1 MFAACTYEEIEDIER
16 EVENK
21 EIVVLLFARPN
32 EKTILEEFEYI
43 HYNSAKYCSIY
54 AIGYTDDSSK
64 ATSSSFRR
72 VDCYMKNDWY
82 YSAEAFVDF
91 KEKLQNRIKWEYSG
105 EAEILIL
112 QNNPRG
118 KNPLTFTN
126 YVAITVNKGI
136 RDGYIDSF
144 QKFMESLIRSSKKNI
159 IAKGSKSDNRNYRL
173 SIKNVLVDAITDCK
187 RTPDSVNAII
197 QDRLFYRTAIHKE
210 VASMCNSISENDTI
224 QKKDNSP
231 KLFIS
236 YSQDDD
242 DHKKWVLKL
251 ATDLRCLGV
260 DATLDQWDLRIGADL
275 SLFMEKGLSD
285 ASLVLC
291 VCSEQYVKKANAGIR
306 GAGYEKMIMV
316 QPMLNDTNIDY
327 IIPIVRNNTSD
338 NKTPRFLGAKLYID
352 FTDDSLYL
360 YKLSELVCRI
370 FNKDISKKPPLGKS
384 PFSDERTMEINLKNA
399 IEKSQYHS
407 PEMTGTVSFNYTNNS
422 GDYTIGTGE
431 FKFVTHWSTCGFNS
445 IYAYNDRTKAIGYI
459 PGYHS
464 FPKIDEIKS
473 FDFTS
478 RTRVVYVDEVVVWMN
493 EYGRFAAT
501 KITNVCRESQ
511 GVIANLSFEYVI
523 YS

>member
-1 MFAACTYEEIEDIER
+1 MFAACTYEEIEEIER
-16 EVENK
+16 QVENK
-21 EIVVLLFARPN
+21 DIVVLLFARPT

-64 ATSSSFRR
+64 ASNSSFRK

-91 KEKLQNRIKWEYSG
+91 KEKLQKRIKWEYSG
-105 EAEILIL
+105 EAEVLVL

-118 KNPLTFTN
+118 KKPLIFTN
-126 YVAITVNKGI
+126 YVAISINKGI

-144 QKFMESLIRSSKKNI
+144 QKFMESLIRSSR
-159 IAKGSKSDNRNYRL
+159 KGITTKDAKSDSRNSRL

-187 RTPDSVNAII
+187 RTLVPVNDII
-197 QDRLFYRTAIHKE
+197 QDRLFYRTAIHNE
-210 VASMCNSISENDTI
+210 GISMYNSNSEKITI
-224 QKKDNSP
+224 QKTDNAP
-231 KLFIS
+231 KIFIS
-236 YSQDDD
+236 YSQDNNE
-242 DHKKWVLKL
+242 HKQWVLKL
-251 ATDLRCLGV
+251 ATDLRFMGV

-275 SLFMEKGLSD
+275 SLFMEQGLSD
-285 ASLVLC
+285 ASMVLC
-291 VCSEQYVKKANAGIR
+291 VCSEQYVKKANDGIR

-316 QPMLNDTNIDY
+316 QSMLTDTNIDY

-338 NKTPRFLGAKLYID
+338 NKTPRFLGTKLYID
-352 FTDDSLYL
+352 FSDDSLYSE
-360 YKLSELVCRI
+360 KLGILVSRI

-384 PFSDERTMEINLKNA
+384 PFSDERTAEITLKNA
-399 IEKSQYHS
+399 IEKSRYHS
-407 PEMTGTVSFNYTNNS
+407 PEMKGAVSFNYTNNS
-422 GDYTIGTGE
+422 GDFIIGTGE
-431 FKFVTHWSTCGFNS
+431 FEFVTHWSTCGYNS
-445 IYAYNDRTKAIGYI
+445 IYAYKDRTRAIGYI

-464 FPKIDEIKS
+464 FPKIDEIKN

-478 RTRVVYVDEVVVWMN
+478 RTRVVYVGEVVVWMN
-493 EYGRFAAT
+493 ERGRFAAT
-501 KITNVCRESQ
+501 KITNIRREEQ